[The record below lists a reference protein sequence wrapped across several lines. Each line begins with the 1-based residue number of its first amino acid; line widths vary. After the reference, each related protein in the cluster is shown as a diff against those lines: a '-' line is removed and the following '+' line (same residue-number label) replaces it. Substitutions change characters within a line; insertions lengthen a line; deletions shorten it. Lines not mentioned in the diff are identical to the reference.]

1 MSGWCA
7 KSGSAVLI
15 LDGLFHATQLSGAKD
30 KNNQYHY
37 GEKGRHL
44 PVLRSTF
51 LHIPGV
57 GPVTEK
63 MIWSRRI
70 FSWDDFIAKR
80 REVEISENAA
90 NRIEKWL
97 GRSERALEKKDALF
111 FSTKLAQRDL
121 WRLYPE
127 FKDYTAFL
135 DIETTGLSFCYDDIT
150 LIGLYDGNDV
160 KIFVQGQNLGDFKSE
175 IKKYKI
181 IVTYNGT
188 LFDLHF
194 IRDKFGQQFIPPV
207 HIDLRF
213 LLKRLGYT
221 GGLKAVEKKM
231 NICRD
236 EGIADLSGFDA
247 TVLWNRYVR
256 GDDYALESLVRYNLA
271 DIVNLKTML
280 EFAYHQMHETLL
292 GDSTGREF
300 TSSFPKIDVCIKRKR
315 DSLLELKINNSKPVL
330 VDTKRNRT
338 PSKAID
344 RLLLKFEKKTYPRII
359 GIDLS
364 ASAKR
369 TTGWA
374 LLEGRKVE
382 ARLLRTDKEII
393 DNTIKAAPDLVSIDS
408 PLSLPKGRDCTKDSC
423 ECRKFGI
430 TREAERILRHRGVYV
445 FPSLIQSMQLL
456 TQRGIYLKKAFEKRG
471 LHVIESYPGAAQDI
485 LRIIRK
491 KVSLEDLK
499 QGLQNVG
506 LTGEFVNGRNSH
518 DELDAITSALV
529 GYFYLAEE
537 YEALGNKDEGFL
549 IIPRIEGRNPC

>member
-1 MSGWCA
+1 M
-7 KSGSAVLI
+7 
-15 LDGLFHATQLSGAKD
+15 
-30 KNNQYHY
+30 
-37 GEKGRHL
+37 
-44 PVLRSTF
+44 LRSTF
-51 LHIPGV
+51 LHIPGI

-63 MIWSRRI
+63 TIWSRNI
-70 FSWDDFIAKR
+70 YSWNDFMEKR
-80 REVEISENAA
+80 RKVGLSGNLA

-97 GRSERALEKKDALF
+97 RRSERALEKKDALF
-111 FSTKLAQRDL
+111 FSTRLSQRDL

-127 FKDYTAFL
+127 FKDRTAFL

-150 LIGLYDGNDV
+150 LIGLYNGKDV
-160 KIFVQGQNLGDFKSE
+160 KTFVQGQNLGDFESE
-175 IKKYKI
+175 IKKYSI

-188 LFDLHF
+188 LFDLRF
-194 IRDKFGQQFIPPV
+194 IREKLGQQLVPPV

-221 GGLKAVEKKM
+221 GGLKSVEKQM
-231 NICRD
+231 NICR
-236 EGIADLSGFDA
+236 EEEVADLSGFDA

-256 GDDYALESLVRYNLA
+256 GDDYALKSLVKYNLA

-280 EFAYHQMHETLL
+280 ELAYQRLHETLL
-292 GDSTGREF
+292 GDSAEYEF
-300 TSSFPKIDVCIKRKR
+300 DSGVPKIDVSLKRKH
-315 DSLLELKINNSKPVL
+315 DSVLELRITNASPVL

-338 PSKAID
+338 PSRAID
-344 RLLLKFEKKTYPRII
+344 RLLLKFRKKKKAYPKIV

-369 TTGWA
+369 ATGWA
-374 LLEGRKVE
+374 LLEGRRVE

-393 DNTIKAAPDLVSIDS
+393 DVTMKASPDLVSIDS

-423 ECRKFGI
+423 ECRRFGI
-430 TREAERILRHRGVYV
+430 TREAERILRRRGVYV
-445 FPSLIQSMQLL
+445 FPSLIRSMQSL
-456 TQRGIYLKKAFEKRG
+456 TERGIYMKKEFEKRD

-499 QGLQNVG
+499 QGLQSVG
-506 LTGEFVNGRNSH
+506 LTGEFVNSRNSH

-529 GYFYLAEE
+529 GYFYLAGE
-537 YEALGNKDEGFL
+537 YEALGNEDEGFL
-549 IIPRIEGRNPC
+549 IIPKVGSRNMR

>member
-1 MSGWCA
+1 M
-7 KSGSAVLI
+7 
-15 LDGLFHATQLSGAKD
+15 
-30 KNNQYHY
+30 
-37 GEKGRHL
+37 
-44 PVLRSTF
+44 LRSTF

-57 GPVTEK
+57 GPITEK
-63 MIWSRRI
+63 TIWSRRI
-70 FSWDDFIAKR
+70 YSWGDFMEKR
-80 REVEISENAA
+80 RKAGISDNVA

-97 GRSERALEKKDALF
+97 KRSERALEKKDALF
-111 FSTKLAQRDL
+111 FSTRLPQRDL

-127 FKDYTAFL
+127 FKDRTAFL

-150 LIGLYDGNDV
+150 LIGLYNGRDI
-160 KIFVQGQNLGDFKSE
+160 KTFVQGQNLGDFGSE
-175 IKKYKI
+175 IRKYSI

-188 LFDLHF
+188 LFDLRF
-194 IRDKFGQQFIPPV
+194 IREKLGQQLIPPV

-213 LLKRLGYT
+213 LLRRLGYT
-221 GGLKAVEKKM
+221 GGLKSVERKM
-231 NICRD
+231 HICR
-236 EGIADLSGFDA
+236 EEEVADLSGFDA

-256 GDDYALESLVRYNLA
+256 GDDYALESLVKYNLA

-280 EFAYHQMHETLL
+280 ELAYHQLHETLL
-292 GDSTGREF
+292 DGLADCELDS
-300 TSSFPKIDVCIKRKR
+300 SVPKIDVSIKRKYG
-315 DSLLELKINNSKPVL
+315 SVLELKINDTSPLL
-330 VDTKRNRT
+330 VDTKKNRT

-344 RLLLKFEKKTYPRII
+344 RLLVKFEKQKTYPKIV

-369 TTGWA
+369 ATGWA

-382 ARLLRTDKEII
+382 ARLLKTDKEII
-393 DNTIKAAPDLVSIDS
+393 DATTEASPDLVSIDS

-430 TREAERILRHRGVYV
+430 TREAERILRRRGVYV
-445 FPSLIQSMQLL
+445 FPSLIRSMQLL
-456 TQRGIYLKKAFEKRG
+456 TERGIYMKKEFEKRG
-471 LHVIESYPGAAQDI
+471 VHVIESYPGAAQDI

-506 LTGEFVNGRNSH
+506 LIGEFVNGRNSH

-529 GYFYLAEE
+529 GYFYLADE
-537 YEALGNKDEGFL
+537 YEALGNKEEGFL
-549 IIPRIEGRNPC
+549 IIPRIDSRRIC